1 MLLRLSQLRNAELKD
16 ILQRCGWPVS
26 GTKAVMT
33 NEIQAQLHRSKL
45 MTFRRSSS
53 GVLEPAVN
61 QPDEHRILSLDMG
74 IKNMAVCLL
83 KVPRQELFS
92 GEPVIPEILSWQRF
106 SLFDHHN
113 NLNHNCEDKPGGV
126 AQDMDFASASLAPLA
141 TALARQLITAHN
153 PTIIAIEKQRYR
165 TMGSAAVQEWTL
177 RVNKL
182 EAMLHAAL
190 RVLQEEGVWEQGATH
205 SICPQKTTGYWLGR
219 YGLADG
225 ARKGTVTKPL
235 KVKLVRSWLENGH
248 NVVYK
253 KNNPLAA
260 DAASLFSEASGQ
272 TKTKTGEKL
281 DDLAD
286 CLLQGLAII
295 HWEIGRLKLLEGLE

>member
-1 MLLRLSQLRNAELKD
+1 MLQRLSLLRNAELKD
-16 ILQRCGWPVS
+16 ILQRCGWSVS
-26 GTKAVMT
+26 GTKSAMAQ
-33 NEIQAQLHRSKL
+33 EIQVQCYRSRL
-45 MTFRRSSS
+45 MTYQRSSP
-53 GVLEPAVN
+53 GVLGPAEN
-61 QPDEHRILSLDMG
+61 QLDEHRILSLDMG

-83 KVPRQELFS
+83 KVSRQEIFS
-92 GEPVIPEILSWQRF
+92 SEPVTPEILSWKRF
-106 SLFDHHN
+106 SFYDHHTLN
-113 NLNHNCEDKPGGV
+113 REDNLDSV
-126 AQDMDFASASLAPLA
+126 AQDIDFTSASLAPLA
-141 TALARQLITAHN
+141 TAFARHLITTHK

-235 KVKLVRSWLENGH
+235 KVKLVKSWLETGQ
-248 NVVYK
+248 NVVYR
-253 KNNPLAA
+253 KNNSLAA
-260 DAASLFSEASGQ
+260 DAASLFSDVSGQ
-272 TKTKTGEKL
+272 AKTKAGGKL

-295 HWEIGRLKLLEGLE
+295 HWEIGRLRMLECWE